1 MTGADL
7 AREVITCEKLSRDLM
22 LLPRGGKQ
30 WRAAYSAYRKTA
42 HWKTTNAAQ
51 LAAFP
56 FCAME
61 ELMTGMKIH
70 ADESHHRAT
79 DRWFNER
86 IGIDLVSVSKA
97 NHLLWEMRRLRRNR
111 R

>member
-1 MTGADL
+1 MTPDAQAAL
-7 AREVITCEKLSRDLM
+7 RRDLM

-30 WRAAYSAYRKTA
+30 WRAVYAEYRKTS
-42 HWKTTNAAQ
+42 HWKATSAAQ
-51 LAAFP
+51 LRAFP

-61 ELMTGMKIH
+61 ELMTGSRVH

-79 DRWFNER
+79 DRWFRER
-86 IGIDLVSVSKA
+86 IGVDLVSVSKA

>member
-1 MTGADL
+1 MDNDAIKRGL
-7 AREVITCEKLSRDLM
+7 FLN
-22 LLPRGGKQ
+22 PRGSVA
-30 WRAAYSAYRKTA
+30 WRKFYAAYRKTA
-42 HWKTTNAAQ
+42 HWKATNAAQ
-51 LAAFP
+51 LKAFP

-79 DRWFNER
+79 DRWFCER
-86 IGIDLVSVSKA
+86 IGVDLVSVSKA